1 MHMIKCSLC
10 FCWLLI
16 GFLATAQPDTTVLN
30 LYAGTSD
37 SAKNAALALLK
48 QEDTTKGSP
57 LWPAVNPHLFY
68 SNLYKNVLY
77 PLKINQGKSTNFC
90 GYAALTH
97 LMLVDQPQVYV
108 KAVLELFHTGQTI
121 VHGTTMKASLR
132 IRKAAG
138 TFRNKGELDIR
149 HADQLWFLTLADEF
163 KGYLNWLDFKYNPG
177 NENTAWGATNFSK
190 FNRMVRKV
198 GGYGTRA
205 AGSDFLRPWKSNF
218 SEYIQAQLQK
228 GTVMLYLNSKLMF
241 PHRFTDITLRV
252 PTHFVVLYQI
262 YKVGDLIEFKYWDYG
277 MKTEQQITHKR
288 LFKMIFGITSISH
301 D

>member
-1 MHMIKCSLC
+1 MIKCCLC
-10 FCWLLI
+10 FCWMLC
-16 GFLATAQPDTTVLN
+16 TVLARAQDDTIPVN
-30 LYAGTSD
+30 LYAGTTD
-37 SAKNAALALLK
+37 SSRNAALELLNR
-48 QEDTTKGSP
+48 EDTTKASS
-57 LWPAVNPHLFY
+57 LWPKVSAHLFF
-68 SNLYKNVLY
+68 SNLYKNVLH

-108 KAVLELFHTGQTI
+108 KAMLELYHKGETV
-121 VHGTTMKASLR
+121 VHGTSLKASQR
-132 IRKAAG
+132 IRDAAG

-149 HADQLWFLTLADEF
+149 HADQVWFLTLADEF
-163 KGYLNWLDFKYNPG
+163 KGYLNCLDSKYDPG
-177 NENTAWGATNFSK
+177 NENTTWAATNFSK

-198 GGYGTRA
+198 GGYGTKS

-218 SEYIQAQLQK
+218 FDYIQSQLQK

-241 PHRFTDITLRV
+241 PHRYTSVTLRA
-252 PTHFVVLYQI
+252 PTHFVVLYQL

-288 LFKMIFGITSISH
+288 LFKMIFGITTISH
-301 D
+301 E